1 MYKLTLND
9 DLVRQT
15 RKTFSDETLMAVWL
29 RQQVE
34 ALMIERNAKQQAIR
48 QNARAAVEEMRNI
61 SEQNGNADMT
71 LEEINSEIQQ
81 ARYRLVAHTNGR
93 L

>member
-1 MYKLTLND
+1 MCMYKLTLND

-71 LEEINSEIQQ
+71 LEEINREIQQ
-81 ARYRLVAHTNGR
+81 ARQTKRVTV
-93 L
+93 